1 MLNLFK
7 IKNMYLGKVEK
18 PNTGVV
24 NASIVFASWGLID
37 DHPKSMSVNIAV
49 WPVMKWDAV
58 TLGII

>member
-49 WPVMKWDAV
+49 
-58 TLGII
+58 